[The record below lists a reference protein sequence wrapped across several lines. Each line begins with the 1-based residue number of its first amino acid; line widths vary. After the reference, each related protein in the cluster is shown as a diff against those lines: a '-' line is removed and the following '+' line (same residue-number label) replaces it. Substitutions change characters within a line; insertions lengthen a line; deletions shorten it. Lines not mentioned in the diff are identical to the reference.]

1 MTTLSKPHLRRATMN
16 DVARLA
22 GVSLKTVSRV
32 VNDEPGVHSATAARV
47 HLAIE
52 RLGYRRNV
60 GARNLRSGL
69 STGMIG
75 VITED
80 IGNPFYSLL
89 VRAVEAEARQ
99 HDRHVL
105 SASSEEDARLEQ
117 DLVLEFCARQV
128 EGLVIVPA
136 GAWHGYL
143 APELHAGIKVVFAD
157 RPPGDIAV
165 DTVLADNLGGMI
177 AAVRHL
183 AHHGHHRIAFFGDTP
198 GIFTAE
204 ERLRGFQEG
213 CVSAGLRCVDELVV
227 MGPHDQRSIGAA
239 LDRVLHQPDPAT
251 ALISGNN
258 RIAVLTLRALAGRP
272 DRPALLGFDDF
283 ELADLLDPPISVIAQ
298 DAAAL
303 GRSAAELLFAR
314 LAGDEGP
321 PRRVIVPVRVI
332 ARGSGEIPPRSSA

>member
-1 MTTLSKPHLRRATMN
+1 MTTLSKSHLRRATMN

-32 VNDEPGVHSATAARV
+32 VNDEPGVHTATATRV
-47 HLAIE
+47 HQAIE

-80 IGNPFYSLL
+80 IGNPFYSLMM
-89 VRAVEAEARQ
+89 RAIEAEARQ

-136 GAWHGYL
+136 GPWHGYL
-143 APELHAGIKVVFAD
+143 VPELHAGTKVVFAD
-157 RPPGDIAV
+157 RPAGDITV
-165 DTVLADNLGGMI
+165 DTVLADNHGGMV

-183 AHHGHHRIAFFGDTP
+183 AQHGHRRIAFFGDTP
-198 GIFTAE
+198 GIFTAD
-204 ERLRGFQEG
+204 ERLRGFLEG
-213 CVSAGLRCVDELVV
+213 CAAPGLRCDEELVV
-227 MGPHDQRSIGAA
+227 MGPHDPHSIGAA
-239 LDRVLHQPDPAT
+239 LDRVLRRPDPAS
-251 ALISGNN
+251 ALITGNN
-258 RIAVLTLRALAGRP
+258 RIAVLTLRALAGRT
-272 DRPALLGFDDF
+272 DRPAHISFDDF
-283 ELADLLDPPISVIAQ
+283 ELADMLDPPVSVIAQ

-303 GRSAAELLFAR
+303 GRRAAELLFAR
-314 LAGDEGP
+314 LAGDEAP
-321 PRRVIVPVRVI
+321 PRRVIMPVRVI
-332 ARGSGEIPPRSSA
+332 ARGSGEIPPPSTA